1 MVRFWLL
8 AMMMGL
14 LMDGSA
20 QQTSNRQLYQT
31 LDSLIE
37 QYDQL
42 TINKERRM
50 ENIKEGVRGI
60 NLAPEQQYDLNQRL
74 YDEYVAY
81 KFDSA
86 F

>member
-1 MVRFWLL
+1 MVR
-8 AMMMGL
+8 L
-14 LMDGSA
+14 LMLFIVLVLTTVCSA
-20 QQTSNRQLYQT
+20 RQLSNQQLYQT

-37 QYDQL
+37 QYNQL
-42 TINKERRM
+42 TADKERRVAI
-50 ENIKEGVRGI
+50 IKDGVKG
-60 NLAPEQQYDLNQRL
+60 LKLTPEQQYDLNQRR